1 MAMWDGADW
10 GPVVRKWHWKERRV
24 WWPFLQC
31 ERSYKFLFLK
41 KAYYGRY
48 YVDWELEREVWL
60 SAEEFMLAALKEEFN
75 ER

>member
-1 MAMWDGADW
+1 MGRGRLGA
-10 GPVVRKWHWKERRV
+10 GSEEVALKERRV